1 MTAPA
6 ATGRAAGPRRNRETV
21 VVSARDVPG
30 PGRRASR
37 RAVMIGFAL
46 AAALLAALGASVSLG
61 SVTIPFGDVW
71 AIVAHAVTPSTWWT
85 GSWAPWW
92 TPAREVIVVDSRLP
106 RALTAACVGAALA
119 VAGVV
124 AQAVTRNALADPYLL
139 GISSGAGFGVVLVI
153 VTGLGAGALGA
164 FTLPAA
170 AFAGALLPLA
180 GTIAVSAKARDVTA
194 VILAGVA
201 MSMVFSALIT
211 FFVLVVGDDHTLG
224 SVMRWLAGG
233 FGDARWATLAVPA
246 AAVLLVGGGVMASGR
261 WLNLLHAGD
270 DGAAALGMN
279 VRRFRLLVLLAVS
292 LLTAAAVSVSGAI
305 GFVGLLVPHAA
316 GFMVGRNAVRL
327 VPVAA
332 LGGALVLVLADV
344 VARTVSP
351 TTELPVGVVTAMAG
365 GPVFLAMLWRQYN
378 RRGGAR

>member
-6 ATGRAAGPRRNRETV
+6 AADRAAAPQRPRAAGPVRE
-21 VVSARDVPG
+21 RDVHG
-30 PGRRASR
+30 PGRHASR
-37 RAVMIGFAL
+37 RAVVVGLAL
-46 AAALLAALGASVSLG
+46 AAALLASLAASVSLG

-71 AIVAHAVTPSTWWT
+71 AIVAHAVTPSSWWT

-139 GISSGAGFGVVLVI
+139 GVSSGAGFGVVLVI
-153 VTGLGAGALGA
+153 VAGLGAGALGA

-170 AFAGALLPLA
+170 AFAGALLPLT

-224 SVMRWLAGG
+224 NVMRWLAGG
-233 FGDARWATLAVPA
+233 FGDARWSTLAVPA
-246 AAVLLVGGGVMASGR
+246 VAALLVGGGVMASGR
-261 WLNLLHAGD
+261 RLNLLHAGD
-270 DGAAALGMN
+270 DGAAALGMH
-279 VRRFRLLVLLAVS
+279 VRRFRLLALLAVS

-316 GFMVGRNAVRL
+316 GFLVGRSAVRL
-327 VPVAA
+327 IPVAA

-344 VARTVSP
+344 AARTLSP
-351 TTELPVGVVTAMAG
+351 ATELPVGVVTAMAG
-365 GPVFLAMLWRQYN
+365 GPVFLAMLWRQYS
-378 RRGGAR
+378 RRGGAL